1 MLPKQGLKSISKL
14 PEEEYVPKKEPNVVR
29 LRFTRRQYETFK
41 DACNIVEQLVADPA
55 IKSTVKK
62 LLNGATVDTNFTKP
76 IVQAPTRIAGK
87 SKKADVHPAANHV
100 GEPRVRETYF
110 VKSRDVNRKV
120 GSLWEFVKDEI
131 PHDHLRFDQE
141 SETCISD
148 IRIMISTYIK
158 SQKLKQSNGVVVD
171 DFLHMLAPDILKDKK
186 VIPKE
191 DKRTIMMVVNE
202 VFAEE
207 D

>member
-76 IVQAPTRIAGK
+76 IIQAPTRIAGK
-87 SKKADVHPAANHV
+87 PKKVDTQATSVGSK
-100 GEPRVRETYF
+100 ERETYF

-141 SETCISD
+141 GETCISD
-148 IRIMISTYIK
+148 VRIMISAYIK

-171 DFLHMLAPDILKDKK
+171 DFLQMLAPDVLKDKK
-186 VIPKE
+186 IIPKE